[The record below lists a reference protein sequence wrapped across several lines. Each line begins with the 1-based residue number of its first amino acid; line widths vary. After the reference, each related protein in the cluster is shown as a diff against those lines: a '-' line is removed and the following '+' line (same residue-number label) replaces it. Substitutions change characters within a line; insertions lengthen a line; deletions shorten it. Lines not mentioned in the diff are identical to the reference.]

1 MSKPSR
7 TKRTQQVGEA
17 LAGYLAHAGLAERVA
32 QADVVLRWPELV
44 GAQVAQAA
52 QAESV
57 TPDGM
62 LYVRVRS
69 SAWRQ
74 ELSLMTP
81 QIMAKLNAGR
91 KKGRITKIFWLVGSG
106 SGVGGAG
113 SPAGRIPDAGPRT
126 PDPGVR

>member
-1 MSKPSR
+1 MSKPTR
-7 TKRTQQVGEA
+7 TKRTQKVAEA

-44 GAQVAQAA
+44 GPGVAKAA
-52 QAESV
+52 RAESV

-62 LYVRVRS
+62 LYVRVES

-81 QIMAKLNAGR
+81 QIMARLNAGR
-91 KKGRITKIFWLVGSG
+91 RTGRITKIFWLVGQADGGNRAPSAPRDPHSG
-106 SGVGGAG
+106 
-113 SPAGRIPDAGPRT
+113 R
-126 PDPGVR
+126 